1 MKLLLSSLM
10 LLLSATVGAHAA
22 EIRADKV
29 VRMEASENRLQVDL
43 SDGEVLEVQLPF
55 SAGAKPRAVISAQ
68 GRIYNGECKVLK
80 LVNEKPA
87 LRVFVQLAATEG
99 DDGWNG
105 CTATIDPG
113 MGGNSSNLLHVDFG
127 QMILEE

>member
-1 MKLLLSSLM
+1 MKLLLWSLT
-10 LLLSATVGAHAA
+10 LLLVTAGAHAA

-29 VRMEASENRLQVDL
+29 VRMNANENRLQVDL

-55 SAGAKPRAVISAQ
+55 TAGAKPRAVISAQ
-68 GRIYNGECKVLK
+68 GRIYDGECKVLR

-113 MGGNSSNLLHVDFG
+113 LGGNSSNLLHVDFG
-127 QMILEE
+127 QMILE